1 MRLIFLSRSL
11 CHFVSLFL
19 FLFQSGQLSL
29 LFNSICR
36 NKCDR
41 HLLSIIFFVWISINR
56 LFIGIIQTFDT
67 SSFKA
72 RLMDFPVHFLF
83 RTKKEKKLTLH
94 LVKKEILY
102 AIIDSMVTKSHSNY
116 VCTKKKKQNID
127 HKYNS

>member
-36 NKCDR
+36 NECDR

-67 SSFKA
+67 SSFIA

-83 RTKKEKKLTLH
+83 RIKKEKK
-94 LVKKEILY
+94 
-102 AIIDSMVTKSHSNY
+102 IDSTSGRKRNF
-116 VCTKKKKQNID
+116 VCDYWFNGHQKPLELCVHEKEKAE
-127 HKYNS
+127 HWP